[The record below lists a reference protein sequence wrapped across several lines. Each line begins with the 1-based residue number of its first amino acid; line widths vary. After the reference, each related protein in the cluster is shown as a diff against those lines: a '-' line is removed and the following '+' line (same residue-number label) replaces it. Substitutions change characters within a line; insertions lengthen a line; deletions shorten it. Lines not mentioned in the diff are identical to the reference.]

1 VKAPCLP
8 VRVRLDR
15 SGQPAAFLHR
25 GRWHRVAEVL
35 DRWRERGRW
44 WEGEPPRE
52 VYRVVTTSGAVYEL
66 GREGDAW
73 RLYAVLD

>member
-1 VKAPCLP
+1 M
-8 VRVRLDR
+8 
-15 SGQPAAFLHR
+15 PAALFHR

-35 DRWRERGRW
+35 DCWRERGRW

-52 VYRVVTTSGAVYEL
+52 VYRVATESGEVYEL
-66 GREGDAW
+66 GREGETW